1 MLDCNLRVD
10 IRLKSLCT
18 TEFKKLC
25 TNCHENCRINGDG
38 QRNKTASDV
47 TMANPHWR
55 LHSIHFRKMT
65 FDLMS
70 LKELCHQLFGAVLFW
85 FALGFFVLVFY
96 SFVLII
102 CFCLYV
108 VCFSCCVVVVV
119 VVCVCVCV
127 GGGGV
132 YILRVCTILQAFYIS
147 LCKLVNLTIL
157 SFTDFNLKIKIS
169 TRLYIVVYLFW
180 FLN

>member
-70 LKELCHQLFGAVLFW
+70 HKELCHQLFGAVLFW
-85 FALGFFVLVFY
+85 FALFFLFWFFIALFLLV
-96 SFVLII
+96 
-102 CFCLYV
+102 CCLFFLL
-108 VCFSCCVVVVV
+108 CGGGDS
-119 VVCVCVCV
+119 VCVCV
-127 GGGGV
+127 GGGYTSSECV
-132 YILRVCTILQAFYIS
+132 Q
-147 LCKLVNLTIL
+147 
-157 SFTDFNLKIKIS
+157 SF
-169 TRLYIVVYLFW
+169 RLYT
-180 FLN
+180 FLYANWWI